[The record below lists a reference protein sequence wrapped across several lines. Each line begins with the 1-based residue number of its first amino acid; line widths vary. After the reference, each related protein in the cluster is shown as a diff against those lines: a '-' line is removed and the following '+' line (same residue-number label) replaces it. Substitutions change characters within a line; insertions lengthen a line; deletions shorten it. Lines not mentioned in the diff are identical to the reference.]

1 MALRTNAKY
10 EFGLPFTR
18 FMPLND
24 DLTIPVPTRL
34 LGGTGPFDY
43 SGVADDTQVQLYI
56 KQDNGTAT
64 SILVDISAASD
75 TSAVTVAELVTALNT
90 TATPAIATISMLASS
105 AAGKNGSTRIKLAT
119 TETTTPPDYIQ
130 VYGEFAEIA
139 LFGQGLGNK
148 FVKADTLKTGNFTP
162 VLKDDETITTT
173 DAQGRD
179 TEIITDGYEKGK
191 SIPIVDSAVDPEM
204 KVIMQGGSYDS
215 ITGLYESGTSEST
228 RYYFYAEFYYPYY
241 SRGTNQE
248 GDIVGYIQKVI
259 RNGKG
264 TQGEDAHGRDWT
276 EGNYTINAVTYKD
289 ENDDLYGALYEV
301 ELTIAEY
308 NALDLLNV

>member
-1 MALRTNAKY
+1 MSLRTTAKY

-24 DLTIPVPTRL
+24 DLTIPTPQRL
-34 LGGTGPFDY
+34 FGGTGPFDF

-56 KQDNGTAT
+56 KQDNGAAT
-64 SILVDISAASD
+64 SITVDVSAAVD
-75 TSAVTVAELVTALNT
+75 ASAVTVDELVTALGAT
-90 TATPAIATISMLASS
+90 TPALSTISMEATK
-105 AAGKNGSTRIKLAT
+105 AAGKNGSDRIKLST

-139 LFGQGLGNK
+139 LFGQGFGNK
-148 FVKADTLKTGNFTP
+148 FVKADTLKTAGFTP
-162 VLKDDETITTT
+162 VLKEDETFTTT
-173 DAQGRD
+173 DAAGRD
-179 TEIITDGYEKGK
+179 TEIISDGYEKGK
-191 SIPIVDSAVDPEM
+191 TVAIVDSAVDPEL
-204 KVIMQGGSYDS
+204 KVLMQGGSYDS
-215 ITGLYESGTSEST
+215 TTGIYESGTSESV

-248 GDIVGYIQKVI
+248 ADLVGYIQKVI
-259 RNGKG
+259 RMGKG
-264 TQGEDAHGRDWT
+264 VQGEDNHGREWT
-276 EGNYTINAVTYKD
+276 DGNYTVNATTYKD
-289 ENDDLYGALYEV
+289 ENGDLNGALYEQ